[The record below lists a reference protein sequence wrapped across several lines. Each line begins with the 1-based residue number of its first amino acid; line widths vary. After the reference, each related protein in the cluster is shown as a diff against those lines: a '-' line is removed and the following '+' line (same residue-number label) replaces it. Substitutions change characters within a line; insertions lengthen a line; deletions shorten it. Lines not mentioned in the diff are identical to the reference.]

1 VSGGWNSV
9 STGNPTHLVGNSI
22 LSTVTTMPGNE
33 EPLTGGNM
41 SEVVR
46 VGDTVRRSAGPWT
59 PTVHE
64 YLRHVR
70 DRGVTEVP
78 EPFGLDERGREIV
91 SFLPGDVP
99 GWPAPPWLWSEENLR
114 DAGRLLRRLHDAS
127 LGLDLPGAVWQ
138 LPARVPAEVI
148 CHNDAAPYNMVFRA
162 GRLVGLID
170 VDTAAPGPRLW
181 DLAYTAYRLAP
192 FAADAFAGVS
202 YDVGH
207 LDPLARL
214 DVLVDAYGA
223 GWSRAEV
230 VGTMA
235 ERLTELAAFSEARA
249 DGGGP
254 AELREH
260 AAMYRSDAARVAG
273 LAARAVRPAG
283 GTSI

>member
-1 VSGGWNSV
+1 MSAD
-9 STGNPTHLVGNSI
+9 
-22 LSTVTTMPGNE
+22 E

-41 SEVVR
+41 NAVVR
-46 VGDTVRRSAGPWT
+46 VGDTVRRTAGPWT
-59 PTVHE
+59 ATVHA

-70 DRGVTEVP
+70 DRGVTDVP
-78 EPFGLDERGREIV
+78 EPFGLDDRGREVV

-99 GWPAPPWLWSEENLR
+99 GWPAPEWLWSEENLR

-127 LGLDLPGAVWQ
+127 LDLDLPDAVWQ
-138 LPARVPAEVI
+138 LPAREPAEVV

-162 GRLVGLID
+162 GRLAGLID

-192 FAADAFAGVS
+192 FAGDAFAGVT

-214 DVLVDAYGA
+214 DALVAAYGA
-223 GWSRAEV
+223 CWSRADV
-230 VGTMA
+230 LGTMA

-249 DGGGP
+249 DDGGP
-254 AELREH
+254 AELRDH
-260 AAMYRSDAARVAG
+260 AAMYRSDAARVAD
-273 LAARAVRPAG
+273 LAARAARPER

>member
-1 VSGGWNSV
+1 M
-9 STGNPTHLVGNSI
+9 
-22 LSTVTTMPGNE
+22 TTMTPMPGNE

-59 PTVHE
+59 PTVHA

-70 DRGVTEVP
+70 ARGVTEVP

-91 SFLPGDVP
+91 SFLPG
-99 GWPAPPWLWSEENLR
+99 WPAPRWLWSGENLR

-127 LGLDLPGAVWQ
+127 LGLDPPDAVWQ
-138 LPARVPAEVI
+138 LPAREPAEVI

-170 VDTAAPGPRLW
+170 VDTASPGPRLW

-192 FAADAFAGVS
+192 FAQDAFAGVS
-202 YDVGH
+202 YDIGH
-207 LDPLARL
+207 LDPVARL
-214 DVLVDAYGA
+214 DALVDAYGA

-230 VGTMA
+230 LGAMA

-249 DGGGP
+249 AAGGP

-260 AAMYRSDAARVAG
+260 AAMYRSDAARVDG
-273 LAARAVRPAG
+273 LAARATRPAG

>member
-1 VSGGWNSV
+1 
-9 STGNPTHLVGNSI
+9 
-22 LSTVTTMPGNE
+22 MPGHE
-33 EPLTGGNM
+33 EPLTGGTMNA
-41 SEVVR
+41 VVR
-46 VGDTVRRSAGPWT
+46 VGDTVRRTAGPWT

-70 DRGVTEVP
+70 GRGITEVP
-78 EPFGLDERGREIV
+78 EPFGLDERGREVV

-99 GWPAPPWLWSEENLR
+99 GWPAPEWLWSERNLR

-127 LGLDLPGAVWQ
+127 LDLDLPDAVWR
-138 LPARVPAEVI
+138 LPAREPAEVI

-170 VDTAAPGPRLW
+170 VDTASPGPRVW
-181 DLAYTAYRLAP
+181 DVAYTAYRMAP
-192 FAADAFAGVS
+192 FAGDAFAGVT

-207 LDPLARL
+207 LDPPARL
-214 DVLVDAYGA
+214 DALVAAYGA
-223 GWSRAEV
+223 GWSSADVLR
-230 VGTMA
+230 TMA

-249 DGGGP
+249 DDGGS
-254 AELREH
+254 AELRDH

-273 LAARAVRPAG
+273 LATRATRPDR